1 MRKLLL
7 MLLVLA
13 PAAMADEPASAPK
26 LDDLQKEYERIRA
39 SLFTSRARAAAV
51 GSALYSSRLQVFMKY
66 GTPRFFHV
74 GRAVVR
80 LDGAAVF
87 DDATGAVGSDD
98 VMRFDGF
105 IAPGKH
111 QLTFRIDAE
120 TKDDTSFTS
129 STESTVTIDVPA
141 HKLVVVRAGAEDAG
155 DMGYA
160 FAKKGRGAYKLHLD
174 VDAEARNLDAGR

>member
-87 DDATGAVGSDD
+87 DDASGAIASDD

-105 IAPGKH
+105 VAPGKH
-111 QLTFRIDAE
+111 QLTI
-120 TKDDTSFTS
+120 
-129 STESTVTIDVPA
+129 
-141 HKLVVVRAGAEDAG
+141 RAAAEDGG

-160 FAKKGRGAYKLHLD
+160 FTKKGHGAYKLRLD
-174 VDAEARNLDAGR
+174 VDAESRDLDAKH